1 MSVNFFDGVDLAEA
15 LLPHKVMK
23 WLVRAGVT
31 ALALLLWSP
40 WLSTDQ
46 VGQFLADQGA
56 ARAEAIL
63 ELVRD
68 KLLAALP
75 DPPASATT
83 TVPPPGP

>member
-1 MSVNFFDGVDLAEA
+1 MSFNFFDGVDLADA
-15 LLPHKVMK
+15 LLPRKVRR
-23 WLVRAGVT
+23 WLVRAAVA

-56 ARAEAIL
+56 ARAEAVL
-63 ELVRD
+63 GPVRD

-75 DPPASATT
+75 DGPSPTT
-83 TVPPPGP
+83 TTAPPLGP